1 LVLLKGS
8 LDTGRN
14 TINRLG
20 IENIKAQLKQSFEYD
35 DLSYSIKET
44 LDELQEEYK
53 INDNKIKTIT

>member
-1 LVLLKGS
+1 LILLESS

-44 LDELQEEYK
+44 LNELQEEYK